1 MSHFTVMV
9 IGQEPEKQLDPFY
22 EGLETPRY
30 VEYTKQQLI
39 DKERSKILEFKD
51 SIYQKFLSDPSAY
64 KANCTNEN
72 HINYLENKF
81 PLKLEW
87 SDEQLYAS
95 AVEYYEQEEIGP
107 DGEVYSER
115 NPKSK
120 WDWHQLGGRWAGRF
134 LVKDGV
140 EFNAPNFSWWWDE
153 ADKLEV
159 LAERRTDSAK
169 KCDIA
174 NLSEISTF
182 AILMNGE
189 WHENGEMGW
198 FGISH
203 GEKMTDE
210 EWKSKQQE
218 LLASLPDDELIS
230 IYDCH
235 I

>member
-1 MSHFTVMV
+1 MV

-22 EGLETPRY
+22 EGLKTPRY

-39 DKERSKILEFKD
+39 EKERAEILGYKNSEM
-51 SIYQKFLSDPSAY
+51 YRKFLSDPVAY
-64 KANCTNEN
+64 KLACKNEA
-72 HINYLENKF
+72 HINYIENEF
-81 PLKLEW
+81 PKKLQW
-87 SDEQLYAS
+87 TDGQLYAH
-95 AVEYYEQEEIGP
+95 AIRYYEPEEIGA

-120 WDWHQLGGRWAGRF
+120 WDWHQLGGRWAGSIV
-134 LVKDGV
+134 VKEGV
-140 EFNAPNFSWWWDE
+140 DFNVPNFSWGWDE
-153 ADKLEV
+153 TSKRKV
-159 LAERRTDSAK
+159 LAERRADSARK
-169 KCDIA
+169 GDIA
-174 NLSEISTF
+174 NLAEISTF
-182 AILMNGE
+182 AVLMHGE
-189 WHENGEMGW
+189 WHENGQMGW

-203 GEKMTDE
+203 SEKMTEE